1 MNSTSIPESSPAVSH
16 ISPER
21 IDDGIERPR
30 RPRGVHIAPHR
41 RSSWR
46 QRLIDAETGVR
57 LGVRTDGTFFVHLF
71 VGCGILAT
79 ATVLGLSVLEWAVL
93 ILSMTFVLSA
103 EMFNQILR
111 ILWKEA
117 AHHLPA
123 ELRNAVRIGTAAVV
137 ISSVGAVIAIGL
149 VMARHLVGGLG
160 G

>member
-1 MNSTSIPESSPAVSH
+1 MNSMSVPQSSPAGPQV
-16 ISPER
+16 SPEA
-21 IDDGIERPR
+21 IDDHYQCPR
-30 RPRGVHIAPHR
+30 HPRNVNETPLR
-41 RSSWR
+41 RSPWR
-46 QRLIDAETGVR
+46 QRLIDAETGMR

-71 VGCGILAT
+71 VGCGVLAT

-117 AHHLPA
+117 AHHLPP

-137 ISSVGAVIAIGL
+137 ISSIGAVIAIGL
-149 VMARHLVGGLG
+149 VMARHLAGGQG